1 MKNDNMNNDF
11 DKQWQRRQNA
21 LHDDESSAPSN
32 ETIMAMARRAQF
44 RPHRK
49 LNWIPYAA
57 AASLIIGI
65 LFFEWNSQNAKTK
78 IPVAQEVS
86 IGGQTI
92 KFLCNS
98 GCSAQDVIISANNI
112 IKQ

>member
-1 MKNDNMNNDF
+1 MNNDF

-21 LHDDESSAPSN
+21 LHDAESSAPSDGAII
-32 ETIMAMARRAQF
+32 TMARHAQY
-44 RPHRK
+44 RPQHK
-49 LNWIPYAA
+49 LHWIPYAA

-65 LFFEWNSQNAKTK
+65 LFFEWNIQNAKTK

-86 IGGQTI
+86 VEGQTV

>member
-1 MKNDNMNNDF
+1 MNNDF
-11 DKQWQRRQNA
+11 DKQWQKRQNA
-21 LHDDESSAPSN
+21 LLEAENSAPSD
-32 ETIMAMARRAQF
+32 ETIMSMARRAQY

-49 LNWIPYAA
+49 LTWIPYAA

-65 LFFEWNSQNAKTK
+65 LLFEWNIQNAKTK

-86 IGGQTI
+86 VEGQTV

>member
-1 MKNDNMNNDF
+1 MNNDF
-11 DKQWQRRQNA
+11 DKQWQKRQNA
-21 LHDDESSAPSN
+21 LLDAENSAPSD
-32 ETIMAMARRAQF
+32 ETIMSMARRAQY

-49 LNWIPYAA
+49 LTWIPYAA

-65 LFFEWNSQNAKTK
+65 LLFEWNIQNAKTK

-86 IGGQTI
+86 VEGQTV

>member
-1 MKNDNMNNDF
+1 MKNNNMNNDF

-21 LHDDESSAPSN
+21 LHDAESNSPSDG
-32 ETIMAMARRAQF
+32 EIMAMARRAQY
-44 RPHRK
+44 RQHRK
-49 LNWIPYAA
+49 LTWIPYAA

-65 LFFEWNSQNAKTK
+65 LFFEWNIQNAKTK

-86 IGGQTI
+86 VEGQTV

>member
-1 MKNDNMNNDF
+1 MNNDF

-21 LHDDESSAPSN
+21 LLDAENSAPSN
-32 ETIMAMARRAQF
+32 KTIMAMARRAQY
-44 RPHRK
+44 RPHHK
-49 LNWIPYAA
+49 LTWIPYAA
-57 AASLIIGI
+57 AASVIIGI
-65 LFFEWNSQNAKTK
+65 LFFEWNIQSAKTK

-86 IGGQTI
+86 VEGQTV

>member
-11 DKQWQRRQNA
+11 DKQWQRRKNA
-21 LHDDESSAPSN
+21 LHEAENSAPSN
-32 ETIMAMARRAQF
+32 ETIMAMALRAQY

-65 LFFEWNSQNAKTK
+65 LFFGWNIQNAKAK

-86 IGGQTI
+86 VEGQTI

-98 GCSAQDVIISANNI
+98 GCSAQDVIISAKNI
-112 IKQ
+112 INQ

>member
-1 MKNDNMNNDF
+1 MNNDF

-21 LHDDESSAPSN
+21 LLDAENSAPSN
-32 ETIMAMARRAQF
+32 KTIMAMARRAQY

-49 LNWIPYAA
+49 LTWIPYAA
-57 AASLIIGI
+57 AASVIIGI
-65 LFFEWNSQNAKTK
+65 LFFEWNIQSAKTK

-86 IGGQTI
+86 VEGQTV

-98 GCSAQDVIISANNI
+98 GCSAQDVIISATNI

>member
-1 MKNDNMNNDF
+1 MNNDF
-11 DKQWQRRQNA
+11 DKQWQKRQNA
-21 LHDDESSAPSN
+21 LLEAENSAPSD
-32 ETIMAMARRAQF
+32 ETIMSMARRAQY

-49 LNWIPYAA
+49 LTWIPYAA

-65 LFFEWNSQNAKTK
+65 LLFEWNIQNAKIK

-86 IGGQTI
+86 VEGQTV

>member
-21 LHDDESSAPSN
+21 LHDAGNSAPSN
-32 ETIMAMARRAQF
+32 ETIMAMARRAQY

-49 LNWIPYAA
+49 LTWIPYAA

-65 LFFEWNSQNAKTK
+65 LFFGWNIQNAKAK

-86 IGGQTI
+86 VEGQTI

-98 GCSAQDVIISANNI
+98 GCSAQDVIISAKNI
-112 IKQ
+112 INQ

>member
-1 MKNDNMNNDF
+1 MNNDF

-21 LHDDESSAPSN
+21 LLDAENSAPSN
-32 ETIMAMARRAQF
+32 KTIMAMARRAQY
-44 RPHRK
+44 RPHHK
-49 LNWIPYAA
+49 LTWIPYAA
-57 AASLIIGI
+57 AASVIIGI
-65 LFFEWNSQNAKTK
+65 LFFEWNIQSAKTK

-86 IGGQTI
+86 IEGQTV

-98 GCSAQDVIISANNI
+98 GCSAQDVIISVNNI

>member
-1 MKNDNMNNDF
+1 MKNDF
-11 DKQWQRRQNA
+11 DKQWKRRKNA
-21 LHDDESSAPSN
+21 LHEAENSAPSN
-32 ETIMAMARRAQF
+32 ETIMAMALRAQY

-65 LFFEWNSQNAKTK
+65 LFFGWNIQNAKAK

-86 IGGQTI
+86 VEGQTI

-98 GCSAQDVIISANNI
+98 GCSAQDVIISAKNI
-112 IKQ
+112 INQ